1 MPTLSEQLDT
11 LTSMLVHPGVP
22 PARSQ
27 ARDLIAWV
35 LDKPRFWPTANP
47 TYELTKAEA
56 EAIQTAAEKLKQG
69 MPLQYA
75 VGKAPFRHLTL
86 RVTQDTL
93 IPRPETE
100 LLIELVIAA
109 QRGGKGT
116 VVDVGTGTGAIALAL
131 AAESAFERV
140 IAIDLS
146 DKALAVAQ
154 SNLSAIPEDR
164 RSRLQFLQ
172 GDVLTPLLTPA
183 STASPAPEGSEG
195 QAAPGAPQLVEA
207 IVSNPPYI
215 SPSELAELPPL
226 VRDWEPHLALF
237 ADNNGMAV
245 IERLILQAG
254 DILQS
259 GGLLAMEVDSRR
271 CDLAVQAVQADGRF
285 SDVEHRLDLTGRPRF
300 VLARRKER

>member
-1 MPTLSEQLDT
+1 MPTLAETLDDLATT
-11 LTSMLVHPGVP
+11 LVGPGVP

-27 ARDLIAWV
+27 ARDLVAYV
-35 LDKPRFWPTANP
+35 LDKPKFWPTANSA
-47 TYELTKAEA
+47 YELTKAESQA
-56 EAIQTAAEKLKQG
+56 IHEAASKLKQG
-69 MPLQYA
+69 MPIQYA

-86 RVTQDTL
+86 RVTPDTL

-100 LLIELVIAA
+100 LLVDLVIAA

-131 AAESAFERV
+131 AAEAAFERV
-140 IAIDLS
+140 IAIDIS
-146 DKALAVAQ
+146 EKALAVAKA
-154 SNLSAIPEDR
+154 NLTAIPEDR
-164 RSRLQFLQ
+164 QARLEFLQ
-172 GDVLTPLLTPA
+172 GDLLAPLLPA
-183 STASPAPEGSEG
+183 
-195 QAAPGAPQLVEA
+195 GATVEA

-215 SPSELAELPPL
+215 SPSELPDLPPN

-237 ADNNGMAV
+237 ADDNGMAV
-245 IERLILQAG
+245 IVRLIQQAG

-271 CDLAVQAVQADGRF
+271 TDLAVQAVENDDRF
-285 SDVEHRLDLTGRPRF
+285 TDVEHRLDLTGHPRF

>member
-1 MPTLSEQLDT
+1 MPSLADVLDDLSFAI
-11 LTSMLVHPGVP
+11 VGPGVP

-35 LDKPRFWPTANP
+35 LDKPKFWPSANP
-47 TYELTKAEA
+47 DFELSEA
-56 EAIQTAAEKLKQG
+56 QVAAIQAASEKLNQG
-69 MPLQYA
+69 QPIQYA

-86 RVTQDTL
+86 RVTPDTL

-116 VVDVGTGTGAIALAL
+116 VVDVGTGSGAIALAL
-131 AAESAFERV
+131 AAESAFEQV
-140 IAIDLS
+140 IATDLS
-146 DKALAVAQ
+146 AKALEVAK
-154 SNLSAIPEDR
+154 SNLQAIPEDKR
-164 RSRLQFLQ
+164 PRLDFRL
-172 GDVLTPLLTPA
+172 GDLLGPL
-183 STASPAPEGSEG
+183 GG
-195 QAAPGAPQLVEA
+195 QIVEA

-215 SPSELAELPPL
+215 SRTEHDDLPAN

-237 ADNNGMAV
+237 ADDNGMAV
-245 IERLILQAG
+245 IKRLIQQAG
-254 DILQS
+254 DHLQA

-271 CDLAVQAVQADGRF
+271 NDLAVAAVQADGRF
-285 SDVEHRLDLTGRPRF
+285 TDVEPRLDLTGRPRF